1 MAREIANNE
10 YGYAC
15 RIANIKEAAK
25 GNKVLSGCAVTANVT
40 PDMFVNVAAGVV
52 KINEARVTV
61 SSVSNQAITV
71 ADGSNPRRDILEV
84 GANGTVDYTAG
95 TPAAIPYPPDL
106 AEDHILL
113 AVIEVPASDTTISS
127 DQIKDSRM
135 LEQGFG
141 TQVPIGGIIPWMSN
155 ITGTPSL
162 PTGWALCDGS
172 TISDSDS
179 PLDGQVIPDMN
190 ADNRFLRGSDTAGGT
205 GGQETLDLQHTHG
218 LSSSCS
224 SAGVGAGCAGGYS
237 AANALSNGTDIKP
250 KYINVVWI
258 IRIK

>member
-155 ITGTPSL
+155 ITGTP
-162 PTGWALCDGS
+162 
-172 TISDSDS
+172 
-179 PLDGQVIPDMN
+179 
-190 ADNRFLRGSDTAGGT
+190 AGGT